1 MTMTNEQLAEAVK
14 RIAELNAKRR
24 PYDWHFHQWPNIG
37 PDKDPSLRYS
47 QYDNTKQGW
56 DAIMAD
62 GYLIEN
68 ADASG
73 VEPEDLEFMA
83 EAPLMATI
91 IAQLWDE
98 REQQRTE
105 LRSALYPGGI
115 KHPDQAKWQ
124 WLIERV
130 KEQRE
135 ALEFIELLGVEPNDL
150 PDGERISR
158 AKRAASK
165 ALRLIT
171 SQPKEQNNDR

>member
-1 MTMTNEQLAEAVK
+1 MTTDTEQLAADIK
-14 RIAELNAKRR
+14 RVMELDAKRTPGEWLAGVHPANGNINIVR
-24 PYDWHFHQWPNIG
+24 PIFFGNRGGKLPECEGAHLYLKSE
-37 PDKDPSLRYS
+37 PDCSF
-47 QYDNTKQGW
+47 
-56 DAIMAD
+56 I
-62 GYLIEN
+62 
-68 ADASG
+68 AS
-73 VEPEDLEFMA
+73 
-83 EAPLMATI
+83 APLMATI

-105 LRSALYPGGI
+105 LRSALYPNGI
-115 KHPDQAKWQ
+115 KHPDQAEWQ

-165 ALRLIT
+165 SLRLIT
-171 SQPKEQNNDR
+171 SQPKEQSNDR